1 MKKFFFIII
10 ILSLVVSNNIIVQ
23 AKDNIAFI
31 DLNIVFDN
39 SNAGK
44 KINKEIE
51 GKKKK
56 NNKSFKELQ
65 KKLKIDKEKLIN
77 QKNVP
82 SKEEYEKKLVN
93 LEKDL
98 KKYNLDIRDKNA
110 NLTKFQLQVRKKFFD
125 ELRPILEDYAKEN
138 SIDIILKKEHVLIG
152 KTNLDISKN
161 ILEIFNKKVKKIT
174 IE

>member
-51 GKKKK
+51 DKKKK

-65 KKLKIDKEKLIN
+65 KKFEIDKEKLIN
-77 QKNVP
+77 QKNVL

-98 KKYNLDIRDKNA
+98 KKYNLDIIKKNA
-110 NLTKFQLQVRKKFFD
+110 NLTKFQFQVRKKFFD
-125 ELRPILEDYAKEN
+125 E
-138 SIDIILKKEHVLIG
+138 
-152 KTNLDISKN
+152 
-161 ILEIFNKKVKKIT
+161 
-174 IE
+174 

>member
-51 GKKKK
+51 DKKKK

-65 KKLKIDKEKLIN
+65 KKFEIDKEKLIN
-77 QKNVP
+77 QKNVL

-125 ELRPILEDYAKEN
+125 ELRPLLEDYAKEN

-161 ILEIFNKKVKKIT
+161 ILDIFNKKVKKIT